1 MRRTLGKKLR
11 MIAFA
16 AAFGCLLAARGT
28 VASAATEAI
37 YEYDDKTEGK
47 DVIKGVITTY
57 GLNVRTAPGK
67 DNPVVKIDGEGVSL
81 DKNDHV
87 AIIGEGESSGQ
98 VWFKVS
104 FKRGENLIVGYVHSS
119 YVTVTEEVLPPIATP
134 TPIPTPSPTPEP
146 ATPTPEPDPITP
158 TLPPEETDNAGQS
171 GDKEDGGNGGS
182 IIAILVVVFI
192 AAGALV
198 ALWYLKKRT
207 DDGKGTE
214 TSEKIDNLKNM
225 TLPNAPLSTD
235 GTPIAVMK
243 RREVV
248 AEPAEDYRRQ
258 PVERQDEASILAD
271 KERARLMNEE
281 MIRQSRNGE
290 NVEEEAKLKE
300 IAATLKEKEV
310 LKEEI
315 DRLRIG
321 DMVYHEYFGKGIV
334 RDNSDVKVIE
344 ISFGQDVRFLNKVS
358 CAAKRLL
365 RKL

>member
-1 MRRTLGKKLR
+1 MRRTFGKKLR
-11 MIAFA
+11 MIAFVA
-16 AAFGCLLAARGT
+16 ICGCLFATKGT
-28 VASAATEAI
+28 IASAATEAV

-47 DVIKGVITTY
+47 DVIKGVVTTY

-67 DNPVVKIDGEGVSL
+67 DNPLVKIDDKGVSL
-81 DKNDHV
+81 DKNDPV
-87 AIIGEGESSGQ
+87 AIIGEGEYNGS
-98 VWFKVS
+98 VWYKVS
-104 FKRGENLIVGYVHSS
+104 FKRGENLIIGYVHSS
-119 YVTVTEEVLPPIATP
+119 YVNVTEEVLSPIATP

-146 ATPTPEPDPITP
+146 ATPTPEPEPITP
-158 TLPPEETDNAGQS
+158 TPLPVETENNDKMEDE
-171 GDKEDGGNGGS
+171 GDDGGG
-182 IIAILVVVFI
+182 IIAIVVVVVI

-198 ALWYLKKRT
+198 ALWYLKKRNE
-207 DDGKGTE
+207 DGKGAE
-214 TSEKIDNLKNM
+214 TNEKIDNLKNM
-225 TLPNAPLSTD
+225 TLPNAPLSPD

-243 RREVV
+243 RREIVT
-248 AEPAEDYRRQ
+248 ESEEDYRRQ

-271 KERARLMNEE
+271 RERARLMNEE

-290 NVEEEAKLKE
+290 SAEEEEKLKE

-358 CAAKRLL
+358 CATKRLL

>member
-1 MRRTLGKKLR
+1 MRKTFGKKLR

-16 AAFGCLLAARGT
+16 AVFGCLLAAKGT
-28 VASAATEAI
+28 VASAATEAL

-67 DNPVVKIDGEGVSL
+67 DNPIVKIDGEGVAL
-81 DKNDHV
+81 DKNDNV

-134 TPIPTPSPTPEP
+134 TPIPTPSPTPVP
-146 ATPTPEPDPITP
+146 ATPTPEPEPVTP
-158 TLPPEETDNAGQS
+158 TLPPEQTDDGEKNENG
-171 GDKEDGGNGGS
+171 GGNGGS
-182 IIAILVVVFI
+182 IIAIVVVVAI

-198 ALWYLKKRT
+198 ALWYLKKRN

-214 TSEKIDNLKNM
+214 TNEKIDNLKNM
-225 TLPNAPLSTD
+225 TLPNAPLSPD

-243 RREVV
+243 RREMVT
-248 AEPAEDYRRQ
+248 EPAEDFRRQ

-271 KERARLMNEE
+271 RERARLMNEE
-281 MIRQSRNGE
+281 MIRQSRSGE
-290 NVEEEAKLKE
+290 NVEEEEKLKE

-358 CAAKRLL
+358 CATKRLL

>member
-1 MRRTLGKKLR
+1 MRRTVAKQMKKVMYVLLC
-11 MIAFA
+11 
-16 AAFGCLLAARGT
+16 GSLLLANKT
-28 VASAATEAI
+28 YASAAAEAV
-37 YEYDDKTEGK
+37 YEYDVERGESN
-47 DVIKGVITTY
+47 VYRGVVTTH
-57 GLNVRTAPGK
+57 GLNVRTAAGK
-67 DNPVVKIDGEGVSL
+67 DNPKVVVEGKEVTL
-81 DKNDHV
+81 DKGDEV
-87 AIIGEGESSGQ
+87 AILDQAESSRQ
-98 VWFKVS
+98 IWYKVS
-104 FKRGENLIVGYVHSS
+104 FRRDDTIIIGYIHSS
-119 YVTVTEEVLPPIATP
+119 YVDTTSDVLDPLATP

-146 ATPTPEPDPITP
+146 ATPTPVPATATP
-158 TLPPEETDNAGQS
+158 TPAVEETPEEKG
-171 GDKEDGGNGGS
+171 DGGGGLV
-182 IIAILVVVFI
+182 ALLVVAAI

-198 ALWYLKKRT
+198 GLWYLKKRN
-207 DDGKGTE
+207 DDIKGSE
-214 TSEKIDNLKNM
+214 TSEKLDSLKNIS
-225 TLPNAPLSTD
+225 LSKAPLSTD
-235 GTPIAVMK
+235 GTPIPVMK
-243 RREVV
+243 RRDPVEEELTE
-248 AEPAEDYRRQ
+248 EPKRI

-290 NVEEEAKLKE
+290 NEEEEAHLRE
-300 IAATLKEKEV
+300 IAASLKEKEV